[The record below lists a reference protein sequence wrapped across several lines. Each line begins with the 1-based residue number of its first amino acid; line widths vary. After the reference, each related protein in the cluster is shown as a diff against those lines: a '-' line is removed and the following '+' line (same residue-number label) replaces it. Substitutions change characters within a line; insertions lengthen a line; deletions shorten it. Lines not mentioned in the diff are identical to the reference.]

1 VVGRRAQPE
10 IKERLLDAC
19 TDHALEHGLPDR
31 LEPLASAAGTSARML
46 IYHFGTRDALLRA
59 VLRRAR
65 QRQLTA
71 FGDLLRVRPGQP
83 YAATLAS
90 AWTFMT
96 GPEGQPYL
104 RMFGQLRDSAAQHL
118 WPDFRRV
125 ATTDWLG
132 PLEEGLR
139 SVDRPELA
147 TLVLAVI
154 RGLLMDLDAT
164 GDSTRTDRAFSDFL
178 STLDRRV
185 VADADQCPAEPTRAA
200 PSSSPVRCCHSSSVQ
215 PQTSLNCR

>member
-1 VVGRRAQPE
+1 MFDMGRRPQPH

-19 TDHALEHGLPDR
+19 ADYALAHGLPDR
-31 LEPLASAAGTSARML
+31 LEPLATATGTSARML

-59 VLRRAR
+59 VLGHAR
-65 QRQLTA
+65 QRQLDT
-71 FGDLLRVRPGQP
+71 FGDLLRARPDEP
-83 YAATLAS
+83 YTATLDR
-90 AWTFMT
+90 AWTSIT
-96 GPEGQPYL
+96 GLDGRPYL
-104 RMFGQLRDSAAQHL
+104 RMFGQLRENTGQQL

-139 SVDRPELA
+139 SIGRPELA

-164 GDSTRTDRAFSDFL
+164 ADTARTDRAFRDFL
-178 STLDRRV
+178 AAVEHLPSGDSSAAHHSQAPAGSSTTS
-185 VADADQCPAEPTRAA
+185 ADTASGT
-200 PSSSPVRCCHSSSVQ
+200 
-215 PQTSLNCR
+215 